1 MWECC
6 DGETTIIL
14 AVVEKVRVKKAACKT
29 SKLARLKCND
39 IKMVLADRYI
49 VGTGGGIE
57 M

>member
-6 DGETTIIL
+6 DGETIIIL

-39 IKMVLADRYI
+39 IKMAFADRW
-49 VGTGGGIE
+49 VEGTGGGIG

>member
-6 DGETTIIL
+6 NGETTIIL
-14 AVVEKVRVKKAACKT
+14 AVVEKERARKAACKT
-29 SKLARLKCND
+29 SKLACLKCND
-39 IKMVLADRYI
+39 IKMALADRYI